1 LLRIRLSRVGKKR
14 QPAFRVLVADSRSPR
29 DGAFV
34 EIIGHYNPLAD
45 PPTVTIKEERAA
57 HWLKQ
62 GAKPSE
68 AAAKIL
74 ARAGVMERPAR
85 RVSVPATKP
94 ETEEAVAAT
103 VTAEGVSVAEAQEK
117 PKRAPRR
124 KAPAVTADAT
134 VTAEAEAVTEPEEA
148 KAEAESPAGESE
160 EENTEE

>member
-74 ARAGVMERPAR
+74 ARAGVMERPAP

-94 ETEEAVAAT
+94 ETEEAVAAEGAS
-103 VTAEGVSVAEAQEK
+103 AEEAEEK

-124 KAPAVTADAT
+124 KAPAT
-134 VTAEAEAVTEPEEA
+134 VDSTVEAEAVTEPEEA

>member
-1 LLRIRLSRVGKKR
+1 MLRIRLSRVGKKR

-85 RVSVPATKP
+85 RVSVPTTKP

-124 KAPAVTADAT
+124 KAPAATAEA
-134 VTAEAEAVTEPEEA
+134 TAEAEAVTDAEEA
-148 KAEAESPAGESE
+148 KGEAESPAGESE